1 MTTGPPTITI
11 RVLFTGRQGCSISA
25 VTETCLLFWRV
36 DFCSSL
42 LLHIQVVEKLT
53 TWDYHYNPI
62 LLLFLP
68 YSQFVYQSQIIQF
81 NSQII
86 LIPPSLIEN
95 PLREGAHSSLLIW
108 ESIKICT
115 QSETGG
121 ILIWP

>member
-1 MTTGPPTITI
+1 MYVPHTHAFNRLGFFSGENKII
-11 RVLFTGRQGCSISA
+11 VIYFTGLHSFSIIMGYGNVININNS
-25 VTETCLLFWRV
+25 
-36 DFCSSL
+36 
-42 LLHIQVVEKLT
+42 
-53 TWDYHYNPI
+53 
-62 LLLFLP
+62 
-68 YSQFVYQSQIIQF
+68 IQF